1 MALLFFNSSNEMHC
15 HIPYM
20 LKFFSIIIN
29 ENFDS
34 IVGEDNEKIK
44 NHCSHYTQPISKLE

>member
-44 NHCSHYTQPISKLE
+44 NHCSHYTQPI